1 MEYLKILIPIFVGAL
16 IGYCTNYIAIKM
28 LFRPQKPIFIFGKQL
43 PFTPG
48 VIPKNKPRIASAV
61 GKAVGQNLFTNQDI
75 VDAITESDLKKNL
88 SEKIKE
94 IAFGNDSSLK
104 DYITKYCQSKDSIET
119 QNTDTISSQNEL
131 SKNTDYSGQDYE
143 DIVDEANDETGYY
156 EIKDKVSDV
165 ITSKIINA
173 LEKVDL
179 NALVADIAGKTLAEK
194 VKGTMMEMFLNESTI
209 STMAAP
215 IGNALAEYIKNHGEE
230 FIYPLVD
237 NEVVSFMEKPV
248 SDNLEELGLDTD
260 ILDAAVE
267 KIFDSV
273 VSKGTGMISEYIDI
287 PAIVEEKINQMDVG
301 ELEELVM
308 QVMKNELQ
316 TVINLGA
323 LIGAVIGIINI
334 FW

>member
-1 MEYLKILIPIFVGAL
+1 MEYLKIIIPILVGAL

-28 LFRPQKPIFIFGKQL
+28 LFRPQKPVFIFGEKL

-75 VDAITESDLKKNL
+75 VNAITDSDLKQHIV
-88 SEKIKE
+88 EKVKE
-94 IAFGNDSSLK
+94 TAFDNDSSIK
-104 DYITKYCQSKDSIET
+104 DYVTKYYTEDSLET
-119 QNTDTISSQNEL
+119 KEENKELAKAELTKEIYYDGSTD
-131 SKNTDYSGQDYE
+131 DYSE
-143 DIVDEANDETGYY
+143 IIDEENNYNK
-156 EIKDKVSDV
+156 IKDKVSEV

-173 LEKVDL
+173 FEKVDL
-179 NALVADIAGKTLAEK
+179 NALVSQIAGKTLAEK

-209 STMAAP
+209 STMSAP

-230 FIYPLVD
+230 LIYPLVD
-237 NEVVSFMEKPV
+237 TEVTAFMETPV
-248 SDNLEELGLDTD
+248 SDNLKELGLDTD
-260 ILDAAVE
+260 ILDSAVT
-267 KIFDSV
+267 KIFDTAV
-273 VSKGTGMISEYIDI
+273 LKCGNMISEYIDI
-287 PAIVEEKINQMDVG
+287 QGIVEDKINQMDVS

-316 TVINLGA
+316 TVVNLGA